1 MEVVPGIHKVDG
13 TWGGNVYLLDGGDSL
28 TQVDAALP
36 FNGRRIRRYIQSM
49 GRTVSDVRQLV
60 LTHAHPDH
68 TGSIHSLFGD
78 SGVPT
83 LVHEADTLRS
93 GSGRRLYYR
102 GQLFSLPGKLPLCSR
117 IPAHSLLA
125 DGAVLAH
132 LPGVRVLHTPGHT
145 AGSVCLLDEERGVL
159 IAGDMLISDGKSF
172 HRPVQFPG
180 TDFRAYRRSI
190 ERIVSLDFDT
200 VCAGHGKPV
209 VGGAKA
215 SLERMLTGYTWALFP
230 WRFIPRP
237 VLRGRGRGKG

>member
-1 MEVVPGIHKVDG
+1 MEVVPGIHRVDG
-13 TWGGNVYLLDGGDSL
+13 TWGGNVYLLDGVDSL

-36 FNGRRIRRYIQSM
+36 FNGGRIRRYIRSV
-49 GRTVSDVRQLV
+49 GRAVSDVRQLV

-83 LVHEADTLRS
+83 LVHEADTRS
-93 GSGRRLYYR
+93 RGSERRLYYR
-102 GQLFSLPGKLPLCSR
+102 GQLLFLPGNLPLCSP
-117 IPAHSLLA
+117 IPADGLLE
-125 DGAVLAH
+125 DGAVLPH
-132 LPGVRVLHTPGHT
+132 LSGVRVLHTPGHT
-145 AGSVCLLDEERGVL
+145 PGSVCLLDEERGVL

-180 TDFRAYRRSI
+180 TDFRDYRRSI

-200 VCAGHGKPV
+200 VCPGHGKPV

-215 SLERMLTGYTWALFP
+215 GLERMLTGYTWALFP

-237 VLRGRGRGKG
+237 ALRDKG